1 MSVRPVLEPECSEAS
16 SERAVQLVIDARPRE
31 LGGFEIRRVLPSRA
45 RRRVGPF
52 TFLDEMGAMR
62 FAPGQGLDVR
72 PHPHIGLATV
82 TYLFEGEI
90 LHRDSLGSAQVI
102 RPGDVNWM
110 TAGRGIVHSE
120 RTPPEHRENG
130 SHLHGLQLWAALP
143 LEHEETEPSFRHY
156 PGATLPSADRGGVH
170 LRVLAGTAYGMTSPV
185 EVLSPLFYVDAV
197 LSEGAE
203 LALPTDY
210 EERAVY
216 VVEGALQCGSERF
229 EASRLIVFERDADVV
244 LRADGAAR
252 IVLLGGEPLEGERY
266 MDWNFVSSSKERL
279 QRARDDWGAGRFPSI
294 PGDDD
299 EPVPAPPR

>member
-1 MSVRPVLEPECSEAS
+1 
-16 SERAVQLVIDARPRE
+16 
-31 LGGFEIRRVLPSRA
+31 
-45 RRRVGPF
+45 
-52 TFLDEMGAMR
+52 
-62 FAPGQGLDVR
+62 
-72 PHPHIGLATV
+72 
-82 TYLFEGEI
+82 
-90 LHRDSLGSAQVI
+90 
-102 RPGDVNWM
+102 
-110 TAGRGIVHSE
+110 
-120 RTPPEHRENG
+120 
-130 SHLHGLQLWAALP
+130 
-143 LEHEETEPSFRHY
+143 
-156 PGATLPSADRGGVH
+156 
-170 LRVLAGTAYGMTSPV
+170 MTSPV

-266 MDWNFVSSSKERL
+266 MDWNFVSNSKERL